1 MILHVDMDAFY
12 ASVEQR
18 DNPSL
23 IGKPV
28 IVGGSADG
36 RGVVAASSYEA
47 RKFGIFSAMSAHRAR
62 QLCPSAIFIRPRID
76 YYAKVSRELRQI
88 FEEFTPIIEPLS
100 LDEAFLDVTGCVKAK
115 GSAVHIGREIKSL
128 VHERLKLN
136 ASVGVAPNK
145 FVAKIA
151 SDLEKPNGFVVV
163 LPEKV
168 QAFLDPLPVS
178 RIWGVGKVKEQMF
191 KRFAISTIGQ
201 LRRMSLETLQELFG
215 TSAEHYWK
223 LSHGID
229 HRVVVPDRDAKSIS
243 NETTFAE
250 DLRDTE
256 DLKAWLVLLVEQVS
270 QRLRRLDRIGRTIE
284 LKIRFASFK
293 TITRSLTLSRPTNV
307 TKELLEGA
315 LQVFDSQHL
324 HDQESIRLIGFGVS
338 NLSANGLVQLELFD
352 QPERDQQ
359 KSLDKVTDEIAVKFG
374 KHALHRA
381 TAVKKPSKGNESQ

>member
-1 MILHVDMDAFY
+1 MDAFY

-47 RKFGIFSAMSAHRAR
+47 RKFGIFSAMSAHRAK

-76 YYAKVSRELRQI
+76 YYASVSRQLRQI

-100 LDEAFLDVTGCVKAK
+100 LDEAFLDVTGSEKAK

-128 VHERLKLN
+128 VRERLNLT
-136 ASVGVAPNK
+136 ASVGVAPSK

-163 LPEKV
+163 MPDQV

-178 RIWGVGKVKEQMF
+178 RIWGVGKVKEQTF
-191 KRFAISTIGQ
+191 KRFSISSMGQ
-201 LRRMSLETLQELFG
+201 LRCMSLETLQQLFG
-215 TSAEHYWK
+215 TSAEHYWR

-229 HRVVVPDRDAKSIS
+229 NRAVVPDRDAKSIS

-256 DLKAWLVLLVEQVS
+256 DLKAWLVLLVEQVG
-270 QRLRRLDRIGRTIE
+270 QRLRRSQKVGRTIE
-284 LKIRFASFK
+284 LKIRFANFK
-293 TITRSLTLSRPTNV
+293 TVTRSLTLHRPTNI

-315 LQVFDSQHL
+315 LQVFTNQRQNDR
-324 HDQESIRLIGFGVS
+324 EPIRLIGFGVS
-338 NLSANGLVQLELFD
+338 NLNSDGLVQLDLFD
-352 QPERDQQ
+352 QPEREQQ
-359 KSLDKVTDEIAVKFG
+359 KSIDKVTDEIAKKFG

-381 TAVKKPSKGNESQ
+381 TAVKKPSKENEAK

>member
-1 MILHVDMDAFY
+1 MIVHVDMDAFY

-47 RKFGIFSAMSAHRAR
+47 RKFGIFSAMSAHRAK
-62 QLCPSAIFIRPRID
+62 QLCPNAIFIRPRID
-76 YYAKVSRELRQI
+76 YYASVSKELRQI

-100 LDEAFLDVTGCVKAK
+100 LDEAFLDVTGSEKAK

-128 VHERLKLN
+128 VRERLNLT
-136 ASVGVAPNK
+136 ASVGVAPSK

-151 SDLEKPNGFVVV
+151 SDLEKPNGFVIVM
-163 LPEKV
+163 PELV

-178 RIWGVGKVKEQMF
+178 RIWGVGKVKEQTF

-201 LRRMSLETLQELFG
+201 LRCMSLDTLQELFG
-215 TSAEHYWK
+215 TSAEHYWR

-229 HRVVVPDRDAKSIS
+229 DRAVVPDRDAKSIS

-256 DLKAWLVLLVEQVS
+256 DLKAWLVLLVEQVG
-270 QRLRRLDRIGRTIE
+270 QRLRRSEKIGRTIE

-293 TITRSLTLSRPTNV
+293 TVTRSLTLHRSTNI

-315 LQVFDSQHL
+315 LQVFTNHRQNDR
-324 HDQESIRLIGFGVS
+324 EPIRLIGFGVS
-338 NLSANGLVQLELFD
+338 NLSSDGLVQLDLFD
-352 QPERDQQ
+352 QPEREQQ
-359 KSLDKVTDEIAVKFG
+359 KSIDKVTDEIAKKFG

-381 TAVKKPSKGNESQ
+381 TAVKKPSKGNETK

>member
-28 IVGGSADG
+28 IVGGSAEG

-47 RKFGIFSAMSAHRAR
+47 RKFGIFSAMSAHRAK

-76 YYAKVSRELRQI
+76 YYASVSRELRQI

-100 LDEAFLDVTGCVKAK
+100 LDEAFLDVTGTEKAN
-115 GSAVHIGREIKSL
+115 GSAIHIGREIKSL
-128 VHERLKLN
+128 VRERLKLT

-145 FVAKIA
+145 FIAKIA

-163 LPEKV
+163 MPEQV
-168 QAFLDPLPVS
+168 QEFLAPLPIS
-178 RIWGVGKVKEQMF
+178 RIWGVGEVKEQTF
-191 KRFAISTIGQ
+191 KRYAISTIGQ
-201 LRRMSLETLQELFG
+201 LRCMSLDTLQELFG
-215 TSAEHYWK
+215 ASAEHYWT

-229 HRVVVPDRDAKSIS
+229 HRAVIPDRDAKSIS

-250 DLRDTE
+250 DLSDFE

-270 QRLRRLDRIGRTIE
+270 QRLRRLERIGRTIE
-284 LKIRFASFK
+284 LKIRFANFK
-293 TITRSLTLSRPTNV
+293 TVTRSLTLRRATNI
-307 TKELLEGA
+307 TSELLEGA
-315 LQVFDSQHL
+315 LQVFTNQHIQ
-324 HDQESIRLIGFGVS
+324 DQEPVRLIGFGVS
-338 NLSANGLVQLELFD
+338 NLNSNGMVQLELFD
-352 QPERDQQ
+352 QEERDQQ
-359 KSLDKVTDEIAVKFG
+359 KNIDKVADEIAKRFG

-381 TAVKKPSKGNESQ
+381 TAVKKPAKGNEPA

>member
-47 RKFGIFSAMSAHRAR
+47 RKFGVFSAMSAHRAK

-76 YYAKVSRELRQI
+76 YYASVSRQLRQI

-100 LDEAFLDVTGCVKAK
+100 LDEAFLDVTGSEKAK
-115 GSAVHIGREIKSL
+115 GSAVHIGREIKTL
-128 VHERLKLN
+128 VRERLNLT
-136 ASVGVAPNK
+136 ASVGVAPSK

-163 LPEKV
+163 MPEQV

-201 LRRMSLETLQELFG
+201 LRCMSLETLQQLFG
-215 TSAEHYWK
+215 TSAEHYWT

-229 HRVVVPDRDAKSIS
+229 NRPVVPDRDAKSIS

-250 DLRDTE
+250 DLYETE

-270 QRLRRLDRIGRTIE
+270 QRLRRSQKIGRTIE

-293 TITRSLTLSRPTNV
+293 TVTRSLTLHRPTNI

-315 LQVFDSQHL
+315 LQIFTTHRQNDR
-324 HDQESIRLIGFGVS
+324 EPIRLIGFGVS
-338 NLSANGLVQLELFD
+338 NLSAEGFVQLELFD
-352 QPERDQQ
+352 QPEREQQ
-359 KSLDKVTDEIAVKFG
+359 KSIDKVTDEIAKKFG

-381 TAVKKPSKGNESQ
+381 AAVKKPSKGNEAK